1 MSAQHTH
8 EHGHG
13 HGHGHDHGHDHA
25 GHDHDHDHTHGAFCD
40 HNHGEGAPRRALII
54 ALALNA
60 GMFVVEIGAGLAA
73 GSTSLL
79 ADSLDF
85 LGDAANYGLSLAVL
99 SLTLTWRARAALVK
113 AASMGLFGLW
123 ILGTVVWHLLQG
135 TRPEPATMGAI
146 GVLALLANLATAW
159 VLYAHRNGD
168 SNMQA
173 VWLCTR
179 NDALGN
185 LAVLGAAGGVWLTGG
200 ANWPDLLVATFMA
213 GLALHASWRVLWL
226 ARAELRTENL

>member
-1 MSAQHTH
+1 MSAGC
-8 EHGHG
+8 GH
-13 HGHGHDHGHDHA
+13 HHHGHDHGHGH
-25 GHDHDHDHTHGAFCD
+25 HDHDHSA
-40 HNHGEGAPRRALII
+40 GAPRRALLI

-60 GMFVVEIGAGLAA
+60 GMFCIEIGAGIAS
-73 GSTSLL
+73 GSTALL

-99 SLTLTWRARAALVK
+99 SLTLAWRARAALIK

-123 ILGTVVWHLLQG
+123 ILGTVCWHLWQG
-135 TRPEPATMGAI
+135 TVPEAATMGI
-146 GVLALLANLATAW
+146 VGFVALVANLATAY

-185 LAVLGAAGGVWLTGG
+185 IAVLGAAAGVYLTGG
-200 ANWPDLLVATFMA
+200 QNWPDLLVAGFMA
-213 GLALHASWRVLWL
+213 MLALQASWRVLHL
-226 ARAELRTENL
+226 ARAELATVP

>member
-1 MSAQHTH
+1 MSAHH
-8 EHGHG
+8 SHD
-13 HGHGHDHGHDHA
+13 HGHDHGHDHNHA
-25 GHDHDHDHTHGAFCD
+25 HGPACDHDHAL

-54 ALALNA
+54 ALVLNA

-73 GSTSLL
+73 GSTALL

-99 SLTLTWRARAALVK
+99 SLTLAWRARAALVK

-123 ILGTVVWHLLQG
+123 ILGTVVWHLLHG
-135 TRPEPATMGAI
+135 TSPEAATMGVI

-185 LAVLGAAGGVWLTGG
+185 LAVLAAAGGVWLTGG
-200 ANWPDLLVATFMA
+200 SNWPDLLVATFMA
-213 GLALHASWRVLWL
+213 GLALHAAWRVLRL
-226 ARAELRTENL
+226 ASAELKTGLN